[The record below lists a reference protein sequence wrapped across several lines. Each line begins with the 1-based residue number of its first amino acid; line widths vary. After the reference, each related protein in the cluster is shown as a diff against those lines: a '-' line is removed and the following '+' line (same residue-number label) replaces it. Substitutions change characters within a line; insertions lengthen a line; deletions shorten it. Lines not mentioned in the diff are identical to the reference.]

1 MNRNT
6 DHSGAASYG
15 ASLMFDVNTA
25 AGAVASAG
33 PSASS
38 PLALRADGVQMRYG
52 GTMAL
57 KGVSLEAKAGNI
69 HALIGENGAGKST
82 FLGVIAGR
90 VVPSAGNVSI
100 FGQPHVFGQPRQA
113 RRLGI
118 TAIYQEL
125 TIVPRLSAVANV
137 FLGQPISRS
146 GMLDEKS
153 MRRDFD
159 TLCER
164 LDVRIRPDV
173 LAGTLSVA
181 DQQMLEIMRG
191 IQSEA
196 RLLLFDEPTTSLAPP
211 EREALFKIMRQL
223 KDHGTTMMFVSHNLE
238 EVLDISDTVTVF
250 RDGSLSA
257 SGDRSDWDKPSLI
270 RAMVGH
276 DVVENRRV
284 ERPPVPAGM
293 PFLLQADKVT
303 VPGAIENVSITLKR
317 GEILGIGGLVGSG
330 RTSLLRALAGLEPRS
345 TGTLVINGEACPW
358 PNDPR
363 RALGA
368 GIALVPEDRKA
379 QGLVLGMR
387 AMDNVVMAD
396 MKQVSRM
403 GFLSNTMIRE
413 KSRKIAREFGYPE
426 TRLETIVRHLS
437 GGNQQK
443 VLLGKVRFC
452 SPSILLVDEPTR
464 GIDIGAKD
472 EIMNTLRALADEGVG
487 IIVVSSDLEEVIA
500 ISDRIVVM
508 SEGQAVA
515 ELDQSRSTVA
525 VGDILHAAFRVH

>member
-1 MNRNT
+1 MLDAN
-6 DHSGAASYG
+6 SAAP
-15 ASLMFDVNTA
+15 A
-25 AGAVASAG
+25 ATVID
-33 PSASS
+33 P
-38 PLALRADGVQMRYG
+38 PLAGQFALQATGVQKRYG

-57 KGVSLEAKAGNI
+57 KGVSLSAEAGKI
-69 HALIGENGAGKST
+69 HALVGENGAGKST

-90 VVPSAGNVSI
+90 VVPSAGEVTI

-113 RRLGI
+113 RRLGV
-118 TAIYQEL
+118 TTIYQEL
-125 TIVPRLSAVANV
+125 TIIPRLSAVANV

-146 GMLDEKS
+146 GMLDEKA
-153 MRRDFD
+153 MRRAYDD
-159 TLCER
+159 LCQQ
-164 LDVRIRPDV
+164 LDVGIRADA

-191 IQSEA
+191 IQSGA

-223 KDHGTTMMFVSHNLE
+223 KQQGTTMMFVSHNLE

-257 SGDRSDWDKPSLI
+257 SADRVDWTKPDLI

-284 ERPPVPAGM
+284 ERPAPAPGT
-293 PFLLQADKVT
+293 PLLMQADDVT
-303 VPGAIENVSITLKR
+303 VPGAIENISLTLKP

-330 RTSLLRALAGLEPRS
+330 RSSLLRALAGLEPRS
-345 TGTLVINGEACPW
+345 TGRLVVNGEAVTW

-363 RALGA
+363 QALGV
-368 GIALVPEDRKA
+368 GISLVPEDRKA

-387 AMDNVVMAD
+387 AMDNVVMAG
-396 MKQVSRM
+396 MKQVSRF
-403 GFLSNTMIRE
+403 GFLSETMIRE
-413 KSRKIAREFGYPE
+413 RSKTIAREFGYAE
-426 TRLETIVRHLS
+426 SRIETIVRHLS

-443 VLLGKVRFC
+443 VLLGKARFR
-452 SPSILLVDEPTR
+452 SPLVLLVDEPTR

-472 EIMNTLRALADEGVG
+472 EIMNTLRKLADEGVG
-487 IIVVSSDLEEVIA
+487 IIVVSSDLEEVIS
-500 ISDRIVVM
+500 ISDRIIVL
-508 SEGQAVA
+508 SEGRAAA
-515 ELDQSRSTVA
+515 ELDQSQSPVA
-525 VGDILHAAFRVH
+525 VGDILRAAFKVH

>member
-1 MNRNT
+1 MLDLNP
-6 DHSGAASYG
+6 
-15 ASLMFDVNTA
+15 A
-25 AGAVASAG
+25 AGAIAPAG
-33 PSASS
+33 RDAAPGFALQASS
-38 PLALRADGVQMRYG
+38 VQKRYG

-57 KGVSLEAKAGNI
+57 KGVSLEAEAGKI
-69 HALIGENGAGKST
+69 HALVGENGAGKST

-90 VVPSAGNVSI
+90 VVPSAGDVSI

-125 TIVPRLSAVANV
+125 TIVPRLSAVANM

-146 GMLDEKS
+146 GMLDEKT
-153 MRRDFD
+153 MRRKFEAM
-159 TLCER
+159 CER
-164 LDVRIRPDV
+164 LDVRIHPDA

-191 IQSEA
+191 VESQA

-211 EREALFKIMRQL
+211 EREALFKLMRQL
-223 KDHGTTMMFVSHNLE
+223 KDQGTTMMFVSHNLE
-238 EVLDISDTVTVF
+238 EVLDIADTVTVF

-257 SGDRSDWDKPSLI
+257 SKNRSEWDKPSLI

-284 ERPPVPAGM
+284 ERAPLAAGT
-293 PFLLQADKVT
+293 PNLLQAENVN
-303 VPGAIENVSITLKR
+303 VPGAIDNVSITLKR

-345 TGTLVINGEACPW
+345 SGTLFVDGEACPW

-363 RALGA
+363 QALGA

-379 QGLVLGMR
+379 QGLVLGMS

-396 MKQVSRM
+396 MKQVARL
-403 GFLSNTMIRE
+403 GFLSDSMIRE
-413 KSRKIAREFGYPE
+413 KSRKIAREFGYAE
-426 TRLETIVRHLS
+426 TRLETIVRNLS

-443 VLLGKVRFC
+443 ILLGKARFC

-472 EIMNTLRALADEGVG
+472 EIMNTLRALAEEGVG
-487 IIVVSSDLEEVIA
+487 IVVVSSDLEEVIA

-515 ELDQSRSTVA
+515 ELDQSQSTVA